1 MIRPVTCTI
10 DVPQSR
16 ERVFEHLDVLADHE
30 RFTDHFLV
38 DWSASGP
45 RGGVGAK
52 ARMRLK
58 KPGPADWLEMEV
70 VAAEPPSRS
79 VEESVSAKGRRL
91 TRGTY
96 ALEPT
101 ADGGT
106 RIGFT
111 LTWLRAPLGE
121 RLLAPLTRAVTR
133 RANARSLHRLAAEL
147 ALAALDP
154 DHTEPQTDKEGKR

>member
-38 DWSASGP
+38 EWSVSGP
-45 RGGVGAK
+45 RRGVGAR
-52 ARMRLK
+52 ARMRVK
-58 KPGPADWLEMEV
+58 KPGRADWLEMEV

-79 VEESVSAKGRRL
+79 VEESVGARGRRL

-96 ALEPT
+96 TLEPT
-101 ADGGT
+101 AAGGT
-106 RIGFT
+106 RISFT
-111 LTWLRAPLGE
+111 LAWLRAPLGE
-121 RLLAPLTRAVTR
+121 RLIAPLTRAVTR
-133 RANARSLHRLAAEL
+133 RANARSLRRLADEL
-147 ALAALDP
+147 ALAELDF
-154 DHTEPQTDKEGKR
+154 DRNEPQPDKEGKR

>member
-16 ERVFEHLDVLADHE
+16 ERVFEHLEVLADHE

-38 DWSASGP
+38 DWSVSGP
-45 RGGVGAK
+45 RSGVGAK

-70 VAAEPPSRS
+70 VAAEPPARS
-79 VEESVSAKGRRL
+79 VEESVSAKARRL

-106 RIGFT
+106 RVSFT
-111 LTWLRAPLGE
+111 LAWLRAPFGE
-121 RLLAPLTRAVTR
+121 RLIAPLTRAVTR
-133 RANARSLHRLAAEL
+133 RANARSLRRLADEL

-154 DHTEPQTDKEGKR
+154 DRAEQPDKEGKR

>member
-16 ERVFEHLDVLADHE
+16 ERVFEHLELLADHE

-38 DWSASGP
+38 EWSVSGP
-45 RGGVGAK
+45 PRGVGAK

-70 VAAEPPSRS
+70 VAAEPPARS
-79 VEESVSAKGRRL
+79 VEESVSARGRRL

-101 ADGGT
+101 AEGGT
-106 RIGFT
+106 RVSFT
-111 LTWLRAPLGE
+111 LAWLRAPLGE
-121 RLLAPLTRAVTR
+121 RIGASLTRAVTR
-133 RANARSLHRLAAEL
+133 RANARSLRRLADEL
-147 ALAALDP
+147 ALADLDP
-154 DHTEPQTDKEGKR
+154 DRVKQPEEEGKR

>member
-1 MIRPVTCTI
+1 MMIRPVTCTI

-16 ERVFEHLDVLADHE
+16 ERVFEQLDVLADHE

-45 RGGVGAK
+45 HRGVGAK
-52 ARMRLK
+52 ARMRVK

-70 VAAEPPSRS
+70 VAAEPPARS
-79 VEESVSAKGRRL
+79 VEESVGAKGRRL

-96 ALEPT
+96 LLEPT
-101 ADGGT
+101 AEGGT
-106 RIGFT
+106 RISFT

-121 RLLAPLTRAVTR
+121 RLIAPLTRTVTR
-133 RANARSLHRLAAEL
+133 RANARSLRRLADEL
-147 ALAALDP
+147 ALADLDP
-154 DHTEPQTDKEGKR
+154 DRVEPQPKEGKR